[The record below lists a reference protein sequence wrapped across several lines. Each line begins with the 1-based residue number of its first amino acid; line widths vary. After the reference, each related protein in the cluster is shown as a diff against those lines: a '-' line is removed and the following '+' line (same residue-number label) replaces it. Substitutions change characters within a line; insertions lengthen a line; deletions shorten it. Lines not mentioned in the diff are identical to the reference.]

1 MTDTGLIAYY
11 LSIKVKQKEEYIF
24 IFQESYAKDTLKRF
38 KMDNFKPIS
47 MPIECVV
54 KLSNDDEAEK
64 VDLTLFKS
72 IVESLQYLMLQD
84 LMLSMQPDLWVV
96 IWKLQQLLISNPPRE
111 YFDTSK
117 VQSTATCSI

>member
-24 IFQESYAKDTLKRF
+24 IFQESYAKDTLKKF

-72 IVESLQYLMLQD
+72 IVESL
-84 LMLSMQPDLWVV
+84 
-96 IWKLQQLLISNPPRE
+96 
-111 YFDTSK
+111 
-117 VQSTATCSI
+117 